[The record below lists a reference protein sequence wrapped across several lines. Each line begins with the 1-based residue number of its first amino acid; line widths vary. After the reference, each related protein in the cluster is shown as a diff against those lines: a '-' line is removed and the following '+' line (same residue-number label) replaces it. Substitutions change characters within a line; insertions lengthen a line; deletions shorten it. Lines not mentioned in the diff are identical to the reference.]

1 MAHHALATVVYC
13 LVGYALWLA
22 NQREATSE
30 APELTDLEKR
40 LLHYQSHPTAWVE
53 TRLPTTPG
61 GWLSFGVCAW
71 MAWNWSRRAY
81 LVKKILDARHAA
93 RAGALNR
100 ARLGNADIKRVGKR
114 EAAAAAARAREEA
127 QRITSN
133 AASAGTPAP
142 PLVPGDALNPC
153 SDPRCLRCRPSAHE
167 AALARNALRLRD
179 LMKEDP
185 SFAEDVSPDVLALA
199 SKSRARVESQSRAHK
214 RSLQAPTVF
223 RLPGLCAVP
232 IHERH
237 GEGCVKGARKRR
249 RASSSHGASR
259 ASPFGWREEK
269 PTPRCACAA
278 IWGDESSA
286 ESDVAIL
293 ERAAPAISREVREAA
308 FAPRSRKKPLDNDSV
323 VFAPFDP
330 AVRKGGDWSA
340 VYLYRNGVKDR
351 RNCEAFPA
359 ATAAVERLRNGCF
372 GGGDVLR
379 SGCAFGSA
387 YISKLEP
394 NTLIT
399 PHCGPSNARLRCSL
413 GLVAPRRVAKRNG
426 GDGVGARL
434 WVFFFGAPSS
444 RDANARGL
452 RGETEHDDEHDGC
465 EPKPVRGRRTV
476 TRRVVAWIV
485 LVLSLSVKI
494 VTFPILAPCVVL
506 LSLLRAATKAAAPF
520 LRLATGEGLFVLF
533 CSEHGSSMA
542 PACELIVANRKA
554 EWREGECV
562 LFDDSFVHSAEF
574 RRGRSEGE
582 EADAGYEAGALAEP
596 RVVLIVDLWHPEL
609 SEADRRAIRTLYP
622 PGMGAAAEAHAEE
635 TEGRKQKLAEFAA
648 RA

>member
-1 MAHHALATVVYC
+1 
-13 LVGYALWLA
+13 
-22 NQREATSE
+22 
-30 APELTDLEKR
+30 
-40 LLHYQSHPTAWVE
+40 
-53 TRLPTTPG
+53 
-61 GWLSFGVCAW
+61 
-71 MAWNWSRRAY
+71 
-81 LVKKILDARHAA
+81 
-93 RAGALNR
+93 
-100 ARLGNADIKRVGKR
+100 
-114 EAAAAAARAREEA
+114 
-127 QRITSN
+127 
-133 AASAGTPAP
+133 
-142 PLVPGDALNPC
+142 
-153 SDPRCLRCRPSAHE
+153 
-167 AALARNALRLRD
+167 
-179 LMKEDP
+179 
-185 SFAEDVSPDVLALA
+185 
-199 SKSRARVESQSRAHK
+199 
-214 RSLQAPTVF
+214 
-223 RLPGLCAVP
+223 
-232 IHERH
+232 
-237 GEGCVKGARKRR
+237 
-249 RASSSHGASR
+249 
-259 ASPFGWREEK
+259 
-269 PTPRCACAA
+269 
-278 IWGDESSA
+278 
-286 ESDVAIL
+286 
-293 ERAAPAISREVREAA
+293 
-308 FAPRSRKKPLDNDSV
+308 LDNDSV

-399 PHCGPSNARLRCSL
+399 PHCGPCNARLRCSL

-426 GDGVGARL
+426 GGGVGARL

-444 RDANARGL
+444 RDARAL
-452 RGETEHDDEHDGC
+452 RGETERDG
-465 EPKPVRGRRTV
+465 ENDGGVPKPVRGRRTV
-476 TRRVVAWIV
+476 TRRVVEWIV
-485 LVLSLSVKI
+485 FVLWVSVKI
-494 VTFPILAPCVVL
+494 VTFPIVAPCLVL
-506 LSLLRAATKAAAPF
+506 VALLRAAMKAARPF
-520 LRLATGEGLFVLF
+520 LRLATGEGLDVLWGF
-533 CSEHGSSMA
+533 ENAAMA